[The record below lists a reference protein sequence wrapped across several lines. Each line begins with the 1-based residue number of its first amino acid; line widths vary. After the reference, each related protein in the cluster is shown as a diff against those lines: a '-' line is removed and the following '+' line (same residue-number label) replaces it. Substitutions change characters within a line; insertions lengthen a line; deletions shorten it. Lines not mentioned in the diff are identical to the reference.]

1 MGGVMGS
8 MLLGVVVTACYTAL
22 HGQLVGVPL
31 DTLGWRYYVVVVLLG
46 GFGSL
51 LGIVGDLFASVI
63 KRQCGIKDYGTIFP
77 GHGGIMDRFD
87 SVLFIAPFVAMV
99 VTAVFLLFY
108 EITRR
113 DIMTKKVTVLGSTGS
128 IGTQSLDVIRAQEYS
143 VFGLA
148 AHSNVELLLRQVQ
161 EFHPHCIAVVD
172 DAAADRAAREL
183 HGMPGA
189 PVLLR
194 GKEGLEELAAMD
206 GSDIVLNAVV
216 GIAGLAATLSAIKS
230 GRDVALAN
238 KESLVTGGS
247 LVTDAVRENNVKL
260 LPVDSEHSAIF
271 QCLQD
276 EYSAKSLQKI
286 LLTAS
291 GGPFFGRT
299 RQELQ
304 NVTKDDALRHPNWS
318 MGSKITIDSATLM
331 NKGLEL
337 IEAVWLFGLPAEQVQ
352 VVVQRQSIIHSMVQF
367 SDNSILAQLGVPD
380 MRIPIQYALT
390 WPERVP
396 GPAPELDFTK
406 LHELT
411 F

>member
-1 MGGVMGS
+1 
-8 MLLGVVVTACYTAL
+8 
-22 HGQLVGVPL
+22 
-31 DTLGWRYYVVVVLLG
+31 
-46 GFGSL
+46 
-51 LGIVGDLFASVI
+51 
-63 KRQCGIKDYGTIFP
+63 
-77 GHGGIMDRFD
+77 
-87 SVLFIAPFVAMV
+87 
-99 VTAVFLLFY
+99 
-108 EITRR
+108 
-113 DIMTKKVTVLGSTGS
+113 MTKKVTVLGSTGS

-337 IEAVWLFGLPAEQVQ
+337 I
-352 VVVQRQSIIHSMVQF
+352 HSMVQF

-411 F
+411 FDTADEATFRCLAACKKAIGKGGLAPCAANGANEEAVRLFLEGRIPFLKIGELVEGVVDSEAFGGPYTLDDVYACDAAARAYVLAHVS